1 MPTDEKRQA
10 VAELTELLRGST
22 AVAVADYRGLRV
34 GDMQSVR
41 RALAGNDVAF
51 TVVKNRLM
59 SIAADEAGLAE
70 LKPMLSGPT
79 ALATGSGD
87 EVTLARS
94 VLDALRPYS
103 RVVKVRGGVIGRRMI
118 GAEDLQRLST
128 MPGREV
134 LLGRLGGGMQAP
146 IAALASVLAGNIRN
160 LVGVLNAV
168 AEKKQQQS
176 APQADG
182 AAAES

>member
-1 MPTDEKRQA
+1 MTAGREVARA
-10 VAELTELLRGST
+10 VDALR
-22 AVAVADYRGLRV
+22 RGWPIAIGGTRF
-34 GDMQSVR
+34 
-41 RALAGNDVAF
+41 LAIE
-51 TVVKNRLM
+51 T
-59 SIAADEAGLAE
+59 ADEAGLAE

-79 ALATGSGD
+79 AVATGSGD
-87 EVTLARS
+87 EVALARS

-118 GAEDLQRLST
+118 GADDLQRLST
-128 MPGREV
+128 MPSREV

-146 IAALASVLAGNIRN
+146 IAALAAVLAGNLRN

-176 APQADG
+176 APPAGG